1 MDSEQ
6 IIAALRSVREEI
18 FHKRHAT
25 ADLWLCHI
33 ITSLTEPPTKATPTT
48 DEESVPF

>member
-1 MDSEQ
+1 MDNEQ

-18 FHKRHAT
+18 FLKRHAT

-33 ITSLTEPPTKATPTT
+33 ITSLSEPVTTAPT
-48 DEESVPF
+48 DDESVNF